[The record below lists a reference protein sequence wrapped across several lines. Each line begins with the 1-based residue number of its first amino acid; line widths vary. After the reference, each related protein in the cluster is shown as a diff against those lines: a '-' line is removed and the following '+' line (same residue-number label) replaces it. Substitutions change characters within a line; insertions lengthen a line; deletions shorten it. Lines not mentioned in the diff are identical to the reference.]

1 MAYSLGLAG
10 IGGWGLGERE
20 GLGAGGGGGE
30 KRLREMAKYRTKE

>member
-20 GLGAGGGGGE
+20 GLGAGGGGE